1 MGYVG
6 TVAVAQIIK
15 CLVLLNPAD
24 VIQIVPIL
32 VAQNL
37 DGVDHNLI
45 IMKRI
50 IVVVTIVTI
59 FELTVE
65 VVDQVI
71 YNDNY
76 TILP

>member
-50 IVVVTIVTI
+50 IVVVTTVTI
-59 FELTVE
+59 FGLMVE
-65 VVDQVI
+65 VADQVI
-71 YNDNY
+71 
-76 TILP
+76 LQ